1 MKCTT
6 YYFRPLGL
14 LLLLCLIPLCSIAQN
29 ITVKGIVKD
38 NLGESVIGANVTEKG
53 TTNGMITDLDGNFSL
68 TVQKNATLV
77 ISYIGYVTQEIAI
90 KGNTN
95 LNIIL
100 KEDSKALE
108 EVVVIG
114 YGTARKSDVT
124 GSIASVG
131 GDKLQEM
138 PSTNITYALQ
148 NRVAGVDM
156 TQTSS
161 QPGAT
166 MQIRIRGTRSLTAS
180 NDPLVV
186 LDGIPFMGN
195 LSDINP
201 GDIKSMDILKD
212 ASSTAI
218 YGSRGANGVILITT
232 NRGAQGTPAKFT
244 YNGYVGAKS
253 VFSKYPMMDGP
264 KYAEMRKYAGKF
276 ENSLDESDDMNT
288 DWQDLLYRTGMVN
301 SHDVSVAGGTNNGSY
316 SFGAAYYKDQGVI
329 PTQNYTR
336 YSLRGSFDQGVGKY
350 FRFGLTTN
358 SNYNVTKGSNI
369 DLYSVLNNTP
379 LANPYNEDGS
389 LKRTVKLN
397 SQDEN
402 FVVTRDVVE
411 NLEDS
416 WLNEK
421 KGFGTYNNL
430 FAEVQCPWVKGLK
443 YRVNLGLNYRST
455 KGGVFTGEGINSST
469 ADTPSTASLEHT
481 ETTNWAI
488 ENLITY
494 DRTFGKHQLN
504 IVGMYSAEETVY
516 TKSHIAARDIPAE
529 YLQYYNL
536 GRAEGTITVNPDNW
550 DYQKSGLMS
559 WMGRAMYTYDNRYML
574 MATVRADASSRLA
587 KGHQWHTY
595 PAVSAGW
602 NIGQE
607 SFMDDLEWLDIL
619 KVRVGYG
626 QTSNQAVAP
635 YSTWGKLSTRPY
647 NFGPTGY
654 ATGYYVSALPNYD
667 LGWEYSSTWNF
678 GLDFTLLGGRLSGTF
693 EYYIQ
698 KTSDLLQSVNLPSTS
713 GVSSYVGNVGKTEN
727 KGVEFTL
734 NGTIL
739 DNHNGWTWDASI
751 NISANRNKLTELASG
766 AERDEANNWFV
777 GHPIDAIYDYEK
789 IGLWQEGDPY
799 LDILEPG
806 GNVGMIKV
814 KYTGE
819 YNEDGTLVRQ
829 IGPDDRQIISMEPKF
844 TGGFSTRVAYKGFDL
859 NVITAFKCGGKLI
872 STLHHSNGYL
882 NMLTGRRGQVD
893 VDYWTEENT
902 NAKYPKP
909 GGIQSGDNPKYG
921 STLGYFDASYWKVRN
936 ISLGYK
942 FDEQKWLK
950 NFGIQ
955 SLRAYVSIQNPFV
968 ICSPFHKETGLDPET
983 NSYGN
988 ENVAVTS
995 GIQKRFLTVGTNAPS
1010 TRNYLFGINLT
1021 F

>member
-6 YYFRPLGL
+6 YYFRSLGL
-14 LLLLCLIPLCSIAQN
+14 LLLLCLIPLWSVAQN

-38 NLGESVIGANVTEKG
+38 NFGEPVIGANVTEKG

-77 ISYIGYVTQEIAI
+77 ISYIGYITQEIAV
-90 KGNTN
+90 KGNAN
-95 LNIIL
+95 LNITL

-131 GDKLQEM
+131 GDKLREM
-138 PSTNITYALQ
+138 PATNITYAIQ
-148 NRVAGVDM
+148 NRIAGVDM
-156 TQTSS
+156 AQTSS

-232 NRGAQGTPAKFT
+232 NKGAQGTPAKFT

-253 VFSKYPMMDGP
+253 VFSKYPMMDG
-264 KYAEMRKYAGKF
+264 KKFAEMRKYAGKF
-276 ENSLDESDDMNT
+276 DNSLDESDDVNT
-288 DWQDLLYRTGMVN
+288 DWQDLMYRTGMVT
-301 SHDVSVAGGTNNGSY
+301 SHDVSVAGGTNQGSY

-369 DLYSVLNNTP
+369 GLYNVLANSP
-379 LANPYNEDGS
+379 IANPYNEDGS
-389 LKRTVKLN
+389 LKRTVKIN
-397 SQDEN
+397 SQDEY
-402 FVVTRDVVE
+402 FVVTRDIVE
-411 NLEDS
+411 SLEDT
-416 WLNEK
+416 WLNEQ

-430 FAEVQCPWVKGLK
+430 FAEIQCPWVKGLK

-455 KGGVFTGEGINSST
+455 KGGTFTGEGVNST
-469 ADTPSTASLEHT
+469 TEDTPSTASLTHS

-516 TKSHIAARDIPAE
+516 TKSNIAARDIPAE

-607 SFMDDLEWLDIL
+607 SFMDDIEWLDIL

-626 QTSNQAVAP
+626 QTSNQAVSP

-654 ATGYYVSALPNYD
+654 ATGYYVSALPNYN

-678 GLDFTLLGGRLSGTF
+678 GLDFTLFGGRLSGTL

-698 KTSDLLQSVNLPSTS
+698 KTSDLLQNVNLPATS
-713 GVSSYVGNVGKTEN
+713 GVSSYVGNVGKTQN
-727 KGVEFTL
+727 KGVELTL

-739 DNHNGWTWDASI
+739 DNYNGWTWDASL
-751 NISANRNKLTELASG
+751 NLSANRNELTELASG

-777 GHPIDAIYDYEK
+777 GHPVDVIYDYEK

-799 LDILEPG
+799 LAILEPG

-819 YNEDGTLVRQ
+819 YNEDGTPARK

-872 STLHHSNGYL
+872 STLHHANGYL

-936 ISLGYK
+936 ISLGYN
-942 FDEQKWLK
+942 FDQQKWLK

-995 GIQKRFLTVGTNAPS
+995 GIQSRFLTVGTNSPS